1 MKELFKNLGKLFT
14 KKNVLTIPNL
24 MTLIRIILIPIFI
37 VLYIKEQYIAAL
49 IVIAVSWLSDI
60 ADGFVARNFDQVSE
74 LGKMFDP
81 LADKLTQLAMI
92 FCLAYRYPLM
102 WLMFGLFIVRDLT
115 QIVLGSMVL
124 AAKDEVNSAN
134 WFGKLSTGSVYI
146 ATIILIIWFNIPLW
160 LANTFIALSIGFIFL
175 SMIAYAVF
183 DIKIL
188 KGQKKK

>member
-49 IVIAVSWLSDI
+49 IVIAVSWLSDV

-146 ATIILIIWFNIPLW
+146 VTIILIIWFNIPLW

>member
-1 MKELFKNLGKLFT
+1 MKELLKNFGKLFT

-49 IVIAVSWLSDI
+49 VVIAVSWLSDI

-124 AAKDEVNSAN
+124 AVKDEVNSAN

-146 ATIILIIWFNIPLW
+146 VTIILIVWFNIPLW
-160 LANTFIALSIGFIFL
+160 LANTFIGISIGFIFL
-175 SMIAYAVF
+175 SMIAYAMF

>member
-115 QIVLGSMVL
+115 QIVLGSMVI
-124 AAKDEVNSAN
+124 AVKDEVNSAN

-146 ATIILIIWFNIPLW
+146 VTIILIVWFNIPLW